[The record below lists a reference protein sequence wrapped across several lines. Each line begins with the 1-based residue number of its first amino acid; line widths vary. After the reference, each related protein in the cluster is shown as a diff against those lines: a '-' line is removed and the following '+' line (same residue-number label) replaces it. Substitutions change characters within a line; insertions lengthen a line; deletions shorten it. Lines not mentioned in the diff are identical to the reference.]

1 MEKPPK
7 PLAVVSPQPGADR
20 RSTSPQPPRK
30 LGKPGLALWGAIQR
44 EYRVTDVGGI
54 ELLMQACLAADRMQ
68 GLTDQIDADGVMI
81 RTKVGARAN
90 PLLKEEL
97 AARGFIVR
105 TLARLGVSEEIK
117 PIGRPPTGGI
127 GWRPHGD

>member
-7 PLAVVSPQPGADR
+7 PLAVVPER
-20 RSTSPQPPRK
+20 RPTSPQPPRK
-30 LGKPGLALWGAIQR
+30 LGEPGLTLWTSIQR
-44 EYRVTDVGGI
+44 EYRITDCGGI

-68 GLTDQIDADGVMI
+68 GFTDQINADGLMI
-81 RTKVGARAN
+81 RTKTGMRSH

-105 TLARLGVSEEIK
+105 TLQRLGISEDIK
-117 PIGRPPTGGI
+117 PVGRPPKGGI
-127 GWRPHGD
+127 GWRPGLSHGD